1 MNLLDRLLHRRKEP
15 VVSDN
20 TWLVVGLGNP
30 GAQYAG
36 NRHNVGQMVADEL
49 ASRLGAAFKSHKT
62 PSRVAEGFL
71 GPGRPKLVLAK
82 PNSYMNTSGGPVS
95 ALLKYY
101 SLGVDRLIVVHDEL
115 DIPFDTVRLKR
126 GGGHGG
132 HNGLRDI
139 QKAAGS
145 PEFTRVRVGIGRP
158 PGRMEAADYVLRD
171 FAGAEREALPNLLSD
186 AADAVESIVCDGL
199 VAAQQRFHSP
209 A

>member
-1 MNLLDRLLHRRKEP
+1 MGLLDRLRPRRKDDA
-15 VVSDN
+15 VSDN

-30 GAQYAG
+30 GAQYAAT
-36 NRHNVGQMVADEL
+36 RHNIGQFVADEL
-49 ASRLGAAFKSHKT
+49 ASRIGASFKSHKT

-71 GPGRPKLVLAK
+71 GPGGPKLVIAK

-101 SLGVDRLIVVHDEL
+101 SLPVDRLVIVHDEL
-115 DIPFDTVRLKR
+115 DIPFDTVRLKQ

-132 HNGLRDI
+132 HNGVRDVS
-139 QKAAGS
+139 KAVDGGG
-145 PEFTRVRVGIGRP
+145 FTRVRVGIGRP
-158 PGRMEAADYVLRD
+158 PGRQDSADFVLKE
-171 FAGAEREALPNLLSD
+171 FSGAERQSVPNLVSD
-186 AADAVESIVCDGL
+186 AADAVEAIVSDGL

>member
-49 ASRLGAAFKSHKT
+49 ASRIGSTFKSHKT

-82 PNSYMNTSGGPVS
+82 PNGYMNTSGGPVS
-95 ALLKYY
+95 ALLKFY

-158 PGRMEAADYVLRD
+158 PGRMDAADYVLRD
-171 FAGAEREALPNLLSD
+171 FAGPEREALPNLLSD
-186 AADAVESIVCDGL
+186 AADAVESIVSDGL

>member
-1 MNLLDRLLHRRKEP
+1 MNLIDRLLHRRKDEA
-15 VVSDN
+15 VSEN
-20 TWLVVGLGNP
+20 TWLVIGLGNP

-49 ASRLGAAFKSHKT
+49 ASRIGATFKSHKT

-82 PNSYMNTSGGPVS
+82 PDSYMNTSGGPVS
-95 ALLKYY
+95 ALLKFY

-145 PEFTRVRVGIGRP
+145 PDFTRVRVGIGRP
-158 PGRMEAADYVLRD
+158 PGRMDAADYVLRD
-171 FAGAEREALPNLLSD
+171 FAGPERADLPNLLSD
-186 AADAVESIVCDGL
+186 AADAVEAIVSDGL

>member
-49 ASRLGAAFKSHKT
+49 ASRVGATFKSHKT

-95 ALLKYY
+95 ALLKFY
-101 SLGVDRLIVVHDEL
+101 SLDVDRLIVVHDEL

-158 PGRMEAADYVLRD
+158 PGRMDAADYVLRD
-171 FAGAEREALPNLLSD
+171 FAGAEREALPNLLAD
-186 AADAVESIVCDGL
+186 AADAVESIVSDGL
-199 VAAQQRFHSP
+199 IAAQQRFHSP

>member
-1 MNLLDRLLHRRKEP
+1 VNLFDRLLNRRKDE

-49 ASRLGAAFKSHKT
+49 ASRIGATFKSHKT
-62 PSRVAEGFL
+62 QSRVAEGFL

-95 ALLKYY
+95 ALLKFY

-158 PGRMEAADYVLRD
+158 PGRMDAADYVLRD
-171 FAGAEREALPNLLSD
+171 FAGSERDAVPNLLSD
-186 AADAVESIVCDGL
+186 AADAVEAIVSDGL
-199 VAAQQRFHSP
+199 VAAQQKFHSP

>member
-1 MNLLDRLLHRRKEP
+1 MNLIDRLLHRRKDE

-30 GAQYAG
+30 GSQYAG
-36 NRHNVGQMVADEL
+36 NRHNIGHMVVDEIAARIG
-49 ASRLGAAFKSHKT
+49 ASFKSHKT

-82 PNSYMNTSGGPVS
+82 PNGYMNTSGGPVS
-95 ALLKYY
+95 ALLKFY
-101 SLGVDRLIVVHDEL
+101 SLGVDRLVVVHDEL
-115 DIPFDTVRLKR
+115 DIPFDTVRLKL

-132 HNGLRDI
+132 HNGLRDV

-145 PEFTRVRVGIGRP
+145 PDFTRVRVGIGRP
-158 PGRMEAADYVLRD
+158 PGRMDAADFVLRD
-171 FAGAEREALPNLLSD
+171 FSGPEREALPNLLAD
-186 AADAVESIVCDGL
+186 AADAVEAVVTDGL

>member
-1 MNLLDRLLHRRKEP
+1 MNLIDRLLHRRKDE
-15 VVSDN
+15 VVPDN

-30 GAQYAG
+30 GTQYAG
-36 NRHNVGQMVADEL
+36 NRHNVGHMVVDEIAARIG
-49 ASRLGAAFKSHKT
+49 ASFKSHKT

-82 PNSYMNTSGGPVS
+82 PNGYMNTSGGPVS
-95 ALLKYY
+95 ALLKFY
-101 SLGVDRLIVVHDEL
+101 SLDVDRLVVVHDEL
-115 DIPFDTVRLKR
+115 DIPFDTVRLKL

-132 HNGLRDI
+132 HNGLRDV

-145 PEFTRVRVGIGRP
+145 PDFTRVRVGIGRP
-158 PGRMEAADYVLRD
+158 PGRMDAADFVLRD
-171 FAGAEREALPNLLSD
+171 FSGPEREALPNLLAD
-186 AADAVESIVCDGL
+186 AADAVEAVVTDGL

>member
-49 ASRLGAAFKSHKT
+49 ASRIGAAFKSHKT

-186 AADAVESIVCDGL
+186 AADAVESIVSDGL

>member
-1 MNLLDRLLHRRKEP
+1 VNLLDRLLHRRKDE

-49 ASRLGAAFKSHKT
+49 AARVGASFKSHKT

-95 ALLKYY
+95 ALLKFY

-115 DIPFDTVRLKR
+115 DIPFDTVRLKL

-158 PGRMEAADYVLRD
+158 PGRMDAADYVLRD
-171 FAGAEREALPNLLSD
+171 FAGSERDALPNLLSD
-186 AADAVESIVCDGL
+186 AADAVEAVVSDGL
-199 VAAQQRFHSP
+199 VAAQQKFHSP